1 MQMIFSLR
9 KVNPP
14 MDAVTTLVLQCLNA
28 TIPAT
33 SSIIFMVTPPRTNPA
48 FVHSDGCTEWI
59 NDDSEFNTL

>member
-1 MQMIFSLR
+1 
-9 KVNPP
+9 